1 MRFAFPRVFRSIPLF
16 YFAAMLTVLAATPLL
31 AQQPPPRPPS
41 TPANDPNDPVN
52 QERTNKTDMG
62 NREWLMGN
70 NRKPVRK
77 PGFGPEESAAP
88 QIREDFERIQ
98 FINREMMKAVF
109 ADNVVDNKQILKT
122 ISEIKKR
129 ASRLRT
135 NLAYPEP
142 TDSQVVKQAPIQKDT
157 DIKLSLAR
165 LDQTIMSFVTNP
177 IFQLKQQVVEAEL
190 AKKASGDLRD
200 VVEQSDQIRKR
211 IENLNKPGS
220 GH

>member
-1 MRFAFPRVFRSIPLF
+1 MRFAFLRVFRSIPLF
-16 YFAAMLTVLAATPLL
+16 YFAAMLTILAATPLL

-52 QERTNKTDMG
+52 QERSNKADMG

-109 ADNVVDNKQILKT
+109 ADNMVDNKQILKT

-142 TDSQVVKQAPIQKDT
+142 DSSQMGNDVAIQNEE

-165 LDQTIMSFVTNP
+165 LDKSIMSFVMNP

-190 AKKASGDLRD
+190 AKKAISDLRD
-200 VVEQSDQIRKR
+200 VVDQSDRIRKT
-211 IENLNKPGS
+211 IEKLKQNE
-220 GH
+220 

>member
-1 MRFAFPRVFRSIPLF
+1 MSSTSPKLPARILFLFFASV
-16 YFAAMLTVLAATPLL
+16 LTIFILATPVPG
-31 AQQPPPRPPS
+31 QQPPPRPPS

-52 QERTNKTDMG
+52 QERTNKTDMR
-62 NREWLMGN
+62 NREWLLGN

-77 PGFGPEESAAP
+77 PGLGPQESAAP

-98 FINREMMKAVF
+98 FINREMMKSVF
-109 ADNVVDNKQILKT
+109 ADNMIDNKQILKT

-142 TDSQVVKQAPIQKDT
+142 DSSQTGNDVAIQNDA

-165 LDQTIMSFVTNP
+165 LDKSIMSFVMNP
-177 IFQLKQQVVEAEL
+177 IFQLKQQIVEAEL
-190 AKKASGDLRD
+190 AKKAIGDLRD
-200 VVEQSDQIRKR
+200 VVDQSDRIRKK
-211 IENLNKPGS
+211 IESSNKVR
-220 GH
+220 H

>member
-1 MRFAFPRVFRSIPLF
+1 MNDEIGKRVLRLAFAIVVFSVILWVSAYPLR
-16 YFAAMLTVLAATPLL
+16 
-31 AQQPPPRPPS
+31 AQQPPAPGS
-41 TPANDPNDPVN
+41 PASDPNDPVN
-52 QERTNKTDMG
+52 QERTNKADMRT
-62 NREWLMGN
+62 REWLMGN
-70 NRKPVRK
+70 SRKPIRK
-77 PGFGPEESAAP
+77 PGSGPEESALP
-88 QIREDFERIQ
+88 QIKEDFERIQ
-98 FINREMMKAVF
+98 FIDREMMKSVF
-109 ADNVVDNKQILKT
+109 ADNVVDNKQILKAL
-122 ISEIKKR
+122 SEIRKR

-142 TDSQVVKQAPIQKDT
+142 NDSQVVSQAPIQKEI

-200 VVEQSDQIRKR
+200 VVEQSDQIRKE
-211 IENLNKPGS
+211 IENLNKAGT